1 MIIREKY
8 LEQIRPYYDAR
19 IIKIITGVRRSGKTT
34 LIEQIIDELFANGVK
49 KDHIYVMDYDKFENL
64 QYTNTAIVTK
74 YIQSIVKDNDMYYLF
89 FDEVQN
95 LNEWPKILGF
105 YNIIN
110 RLSIFVT
117 GSNSDL
123 YKDKNIDY
131 ITQYRTF
138 TLYPLSYSEMCIEK
152 NTNNYLDEYLKWG
165 GMPYLLG
172 INNSSFKYT
181 NTLDVYNS
189 IIVKDIV
196 NRYKVKDIELLNRI
210 INYILNN
217 IPNKFSVTNMSKYF
231 ASYDRKVSLDTMYN
245 YLNYIDSSFLLC
257 KLERY
262 SINENRIVSGKYK
275 YYVSDFSFYNII
287 DKEIDTKYKLENL
300 VYLELISRG
309 YDVKQAIVG
318 LKEIDFIATKNK
330 RKKYI
335 EVYDYLTD
343 DIRDKAFKKYN
354 RITDGVE
361 KYIFSLDTNNY
372 STKNVKHI
380 NIIDFINSKNF

>member
-8 LEQIRPYYDAR
+8 LEQIRPYYDKR
-19 IIKIITGVRRSGKTT
+19 IIKIINGVRRSGKTT
-34 LIEQIIDELFANGVK
+34 LIEQIIDELLANGVK

-64 QYTNTAIVTK
+64 QYTNNAIITK
-74 YIQSIVKDNDMYYLF
+74 YIKSIVKDNDMYYLF
-89 FDEVQN
+89 FDEVHN

-138 TLYPLSYSEMCIEK
+138 TLYPLSYDEMCVEK
-152 NTNNYLDEYLKWG
+152 NTNDYLEEYLKWG
-165 GMPYLLG
+165 GMPYLLN
-172 INNSSFKYT
+172 ISNSSFKYT
-181 NTLDVYNS
+181 STYDVYNS

-196 NRYKVKDIELLNRI
+196 NRYNVKDIELLNRI

-217 IPNKFSVTNMSKYF
+217 IPNQFSVTSMSKYF

-257 KLERY
+257 KLDRY
-262 SINENRIVSGKYK
+262 SMSEKRIVSGKYK
-275 YYVSDFSFYNII
+275 YYVSDFSFYNLI
-287 DKEIDTKYKLENL
+287 DKEINKKYKLENL
-300 VYLELISRG
+300 VYLELLSRG

-318 LKEIDFIATKNK
+318 LKEFDFVATKDK
-330 RKKYI
+330 KQKYI
-335 EVYDYLTD
+335 EVYEYLD
-343 DIRDKAFKKYN
+343 DEIRDKALKKYN
-354 RITDGVE
+354 RINDGVE
-361 KYIFSLDTNNY
+361 KYIFSLDTKDY

-380 NIIDFINSKNF
+380 NIMDFLLNKKF